1 MAPFRMFKTFVSE
14 GGIRSPLIVKG
25 PGVARAGEISHAV
38 TDVRDI
44 MPTLFDYA
52 GVSHPRSYQGRNVLA
67 MQGKSMAPFL
77 RAKTHTVHDADRVF
91 GFELFGWRGVRQGP
105 WKATWIGPPV
115 GPNDWQL
122 FNLEEDP
129 GETRDVA
136 REQPEQL
143 AKLKALWQRYA
154 DEVGLV
160 LPDKPSFT
168 PE

>member
-1 MAPFRMFKTFVSE
+1 MAPFRMYKTYVSE
-14 GGIRSPLIVKG
+14 GGMRSPLIVKG

-38 TDVRDI
+38 MDVRDI
-44 MPTLFDYA
+44 MPSLLDYA
-52 GVSHPRSYQGRNVLA
+52 GAPHPTSYRGRAVLE

-77 RAKTHTVHDADRVF
+77 RADTDTVHDADRVF

-115 GPNDWQL
+115 GPSDWQL

-129 GETRDVA
+129 GETRDLA
-136 REQPEQL
+136 REQPE
-143 AKLKALWQRYA
+143 KLSTLKGLWERYA
-154 DEVGLV
+154 GEVGLV
-160 LPDKPSFT
+160 FPDKPSFT